1 MAEYVKNIA
10 EKDPWDRWEK
20 MHARNNVGFDRIISK
35 LEILL
40 QHYNCSPSSSHG
52 ASNSPKYI
60 PTSEPEPLN
69 INLLMHDELRSPA
82 KQVEVP
88 SVHEQLLMEEEIVA
102 FAKQIEDPS
111 VPAKPILESPEPY
124 FDNLVTDSTKL
135 VDDLGELAF
144 DNVQRIG
151 EFRREDGFEV
161 QCDTNLTVHNS
172 GIIATPELSKA
183 EPITTHSVHN
193 DDTSRLDESQRK
205 VTDNDVAGNRGL
217 SLQSE
222 IPFALY
228 LTSIVNNHASSMEPK
243 FQLHWDDL
251 LTKHKVVLVS
261 IYGNLAVDIT
271 GIQYDSRLIPPD
283 AQSSLLNFGHHV
295 FAEMCEQG
303 VLSWTGLILGSVAR
317 INGWN
322 GKQVQSDRTSLA
334 SFTEWYE
341 TPLPKPPVSALLSPL
356 LSLEPPNGVAV
367 ENRLMFPPPPKPPG
381 HGFQLQVTRATAVL
395 PPPPEPPDVE
405 HIVVVLQG
413 FATLIFPCLT
423 GLRSLYRNGYRVTD
437 SILESLSILS
447 QLVILHNFDSKFY
460 TLVSILIMKLVHAR
474 TQQWNFLKV
483 SNQYS
488 GKGNVNLDEMYASY
502 ENRGL
507 LAVVN
512 YTLHDLLAF
521 HAYGADINQN
531 KEMCVEA
538 LQHLKSFCPF
548 VDNLKLDITCINAI
562 ASCFSR
568 FEYSN
573 SESWHLGREAKV
585 DVGWWIKYLSVLRI
599 DNFQIVITIENSTF
613 FVFYLSDIH
622 FSNYHVC
629 HDVELVSTVAFSHA
643 KGSLQISNES
653 LDTKMRHQATQ
664 LCGNTIQLI
673 EKLHATLNTAVLLHN
688 CGVCDMSKMILDCSN
703 FLIVGYIKTGVLDRK
718 VLLSLELVSKC
729 WMVVAM
735 QVDYGDFDLMRLNC
749 GCVYCVLRLKKR
761 DITSYSSLAVLSQFS
776 LIHYCF
782 RNAHLSIWLPKF
794 NIQGNIADS
803 YGLCFLLLVTYATVG
818 IWKDAKQLWLGGA
831 AMKCVFEGDYWKF
844 AQPLYYVELNTR
856 NGPQLAYK
864 KNQNTQNI
872 LATKSNFG
880 KISHCLSDKTYAD
893 VQMFPLSWGGAFEFS
908 HVIVTSMDS
917 LEDDIL
923 DGDLNAICINI
934 NFLTEVV
941 TTSIWTICNQFLISC
956 AHFKQWDPGQ
966 HLEMCTTIWS
976 FKFKQWDPGKIGA
989 MSNFYNLEDKVDFK
1003 GEGIVM
1009 NLLNWIGPK

>member
-367 ENRLMFPPPPKPPG
+367 ENRLMFPPPPKPP
-381 HGFQLQVTRATAVL
+381 
-395 PPPPEPPDVE
+395 
-405 HIVVVLQG
+405 
-413 FATLIFPCLT
+413 
-423 GLRSLYRNGYRVTD
+423 
-437 SILESLSILS
+437 
-447 QLVILHNFDSKFY
+447 
-460 TLVSILIMKLVHAR
+460 
-474 TQQWNFLKV
+474 
-483 SNQYS
+483 
-488 GKGNVNLDEMYASY
+488 
-502 ENRGL
+502 
-507 LAVVN
+507 AVVN